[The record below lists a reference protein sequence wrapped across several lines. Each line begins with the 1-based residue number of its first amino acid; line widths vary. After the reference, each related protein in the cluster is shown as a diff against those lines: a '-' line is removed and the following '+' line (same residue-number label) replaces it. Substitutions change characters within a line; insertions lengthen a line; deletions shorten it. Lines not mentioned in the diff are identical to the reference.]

1 MDATLPTESTI
12 THFHF
17 RRQWRGTGLTSS
29 TRLLAWSARTHL
41 RATAAPLTAVDKPC
55 RQMTITKRTG
65 LVAICIRQLALIV
78 AAPALFVAS
87 NGENAQFY
95 IFTELG
101 KLVWKYG
108 TACAIRKIVKIMIYF
123 KATAIAS
130 VFFACVLPAISEAET
145 IYLHGTVTS
154 ASDMLGVLNG
164 VDLQGEPF
172 TGWIKFK
179 DDPACGPFHLCL
191 HHIGPVIIGSL
202 LFDFGLS
209 NSGMFSQNYPK
220 RLFMYPFSPATV
232 KGDGVDF
239 KGYSDGSFVLFSDQ
253 TVTWEFTVGNLYG
266 AAKMQFIGTAHVAAP
281 IPEPE
286 IYAMMLVGIGM
297 VGFATRCRKQARI

>member
-1 MDATLPTESTI
+1 MARYWLDFKHEAARLV
-12 THFHF
+12 
-17 RRQWRGTGLTSS
+17 RQD
-29 TRLLAWSARTHL
+29 HL

-95 IFTELG
+95 IFTKLG

-108 TACAIRKIVKIMIYF
+108 TACAIRKVVKIMIYF
-123 KATAIAS
+123 KAMAIAS
-130 VFFACVLPAISEAET
+130 VFSACVLPAISEAET

-154 ASDMLGVLNG
+154 ASDMIGVLDG

-172 TGWIKFK
+172 KGGIKFN
-179 DDPACGPFHLCL
+179 DDPACGQLHPCL
-191 HHIGPVIIGSL
+191 HQIGPVIIGSL
-202 LFDFGLS
+202 LLDFGLQ
-209 NSGMFSQNYPK
+209 NSDLFSKNYPK
-220 RLFMYPFSPATV
+220 TLYMRPFSPATV
-232 KGDGVDF
+232 QGDGVDF
-239 KGYSDGSFVLFSDQ
+239 KGFSDGTFTLFSDQ
-253 TVTWEFTVGNLYG
+253 TVTWEFTVGNFYG

-297 VGFATRCRKQARI
+297 VGFATRRRKQARI